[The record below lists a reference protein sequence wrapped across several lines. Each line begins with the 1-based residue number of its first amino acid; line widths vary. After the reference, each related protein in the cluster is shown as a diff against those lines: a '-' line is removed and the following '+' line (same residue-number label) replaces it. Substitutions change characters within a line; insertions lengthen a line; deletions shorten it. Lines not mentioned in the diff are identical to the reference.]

1 MSDSKTESRNDG
13 KQKPRDPIN
22 DLRFVRRR
30 EVRELTG
37 WSDATLWRRMRDGL
51 FPRPCKDVGL
61 DVWRYKDVWA
71 ALESATDDTANDA

>member
-1 MSDSKTESRNDG
+1 MSTATTESRDDG
-13 KQKPRDPIN
+13 NQKPRDPIN

-51 FPRPCKDVGL
+51 FPRPYKDVGL
-61 DVWRYKDVWA
+61 DVWRYKDVKE
-71 ALESATDDTANDA
+71 ALENAIPEPSSDA